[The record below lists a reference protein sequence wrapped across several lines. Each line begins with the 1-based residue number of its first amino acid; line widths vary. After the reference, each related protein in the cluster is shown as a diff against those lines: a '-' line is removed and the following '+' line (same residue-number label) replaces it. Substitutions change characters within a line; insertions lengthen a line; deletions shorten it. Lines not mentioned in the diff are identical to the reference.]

1 MENKENLISSNNY
14 CNDTGKNLKAL
25 QTKSLK
31 NEKLIENN
39 CSKCGENVQATYNYC
54 NNCGAA
60 KEVIGSKSGIKN
72 IDFTKKELPDF
83 KVPEIKS
90 VGSIDIIYIL
100 KAVGIIS
107 LIGLLTG
114 LLLTVLVLRKPLD
127 FMYDYGL
134 FSYDT
139 EGFIASSI
147 FSVGLFLWRFVTF
160 IPLDYGYDQFSIFNT
175 FDIIGKIESMNY
187 GGIFNDA
194 ISAIKVGIFVLFVF
208 AIGMIIAMFIF
219 GMKLAKK
226 YKENYLTHAA
236 IFSGIYSLVLCIT
249 LKNSMMQSIITV
261 AIVSF
266 VSVFLGCKYAEM
278 KSK

>member
-114 LLLTVLVLRKPLD
+114 LLLTVLVLLILLVSLLKVFLLLAI
-127 FMYDYGL
+127 FVVL
-134 FSYDT
+134 FS
-139 EGFIASSI
+139 
-147 FSVGLFLWRFVTF
+147 
-160 IPLDYGYDQFSIFNT
+160 
-175 FDIIGKIESMNY
+175 IIL
-187 GGIFNDA
+187 
-194 ISAIKVGIFVLFVF
+194 ISL
-208 AIGMIIAMFIF
+208 
-219 GMKLAKK
+219 LSDS
-226 YKENYLTHAA
+226 L
-236 IFSGIYSLVLCIT
+236 LVLYI
-249 LKNSMMQSIITV
+249 L
-261 AIVSF
+261 
-266 VSVFLGCKYAEM
+266 
-278 KSK
+278 